1 MHSRLKAFHFATQ
14 PENDAFG
21 LGFAALLDLC
31 IIVGLFVWLSSRF
44 TFSPG
49 ISIDLPQSE
58 RALQGIPCAAVL
70 TVAGKDALFLEG
82 DRFKLNDIAPA
93 LRMLVKREK
102 GAVSLLLKM
111 NKSSNM
117 ATFLSIC
124 EIAQANGIQSVQI
137 ASGLAN
143 QGSPK
148 N

>member
-1 MHSRLKAFHFATQ
+1 MNSRLKAFHFATQ
-14 PENDAFG
+14 PENDTFG
-21 LGFAALLDLC
+21 LGFSALLDLC

-49 ISIDLPQSE
+49 IPIDLPQSE
-58 RALQGIPCAAVL
+58 LELQGIPCAAVL

-93 LRMLVKREK
+93 LRTLVEREK
-102 GAVSLLLKM
+102 GSVSLLLKM

-137 ASGLAN
+137 ATGSTN
-143 QGSPK
+143 KGSPQ